1 MLFDDRN
8 SILDSSMGRKVT
20 TRRRFLQFFA
30 GTAAVTTAKTPQTLS
45 AVEVTQKAQFRQVEV
60 TVSVNGQLRT
70 RLGGKLRTPALS
82 VAGRFR
88 FDERLD
94 IGNKGTRVVR
104 DYETAEA
111 KIVVNKHPFTSKL
124 APRHR
129 IVAGRVDKDRVV
141 LFSPDGP
148 MARDELDLL
157 QVPGDSIGW
166 SQLLPGGVV
175 NAEKKWQLPSAA
187 LCVLLGIDA
196 VNQSSVVCE
205 LKSVAGARRVE
216 IRGTVDGAAGGVAT
230 TIRIEGHLSLHA
242 SRKRI
247 TGLSLDV
254 REKRA
259 IGHAEPGFEV
269 HAKVV
274 IKAKELNE
282 LPRLTEVATRL
293 GNSATD
299 AALLIDYRAERGG
312 FALLHDRG
320 WHVMVDDREL
330 SVMRLVER
338 GDLVAQCNISRLP
351 AASETDVLQLSK
363 YQVEI
368 QRALKNQFSGFVE
381 ASEGMTDTGLRILKV
396 AVAGTA
402 SDLPIRW
409 IYYHI
414 SDKQGR
420 RVSIVFAHEAK
431 LERKFA
437 GMDDTLISSF
447 RFVEPMPAPAKKQ
460 NEVRVSQKPE

>member
-1 MLFDDRN
+1 
-8 SILDSSMGRKVT
+8 
-20 TRRRFLQFFA
+20 
-30 GTAAVTTAKTPQTLS
+30 
-45 AVEVTQKAQFRQVEV
+45 
-60 TVSVNGQLRT
+60 
-70 RLGGKLRTPALS
+70 
-82 VAGRFR
+82 
-88 FDERLD
+88 
-94 IGNKGTRVVR
+94 
-104 DYETAEA
+104 
-111 KIVVNKHPFTSKL
+111 
-124 APRHR
+124 
-129 IVAGRVDKDRVV
+129 
-141 LFSPDGP
+141 
-148 MARDELDLL
+148 
-157 QVPGDSIGW
+157 
-166 SQLLPGGVV
+166 
-175 NAEKKWQLPSAA
+175 
-187 LCVLLGIDA
+187 
-196 VNQSSVVCE
+196 
-205 LKSVAGARRVE
+205 
-216 IRGTVDGAAGGVAT
+216 
-230 TIRIEGHLSLHA
+230 
-242 SRKRI
+242 
-247 TGLSLDV
+247 
-254 REKRA
+254 
-259 IGHAEPGFEV
+259 
-269 HAKVV
+269 
-274 IKAKELNE
+274 
-282 LPRLTEVATRL
+282 
-293 GNSATD
+293 
-299 AALLIDYRAERGG
+299 
-312 FALLHDRG
+312 
-320 WHVMVDDREL
+320 MVDDREL

>member
-1 MLFDDRN
+1 MLFDDLN

-20 TRRRFLQFFA
+20 DRRRFLHFFA
-30 GTAAVTTAKTPQTLS
+30 GTAAVSATGMTKSLLAADALQTT
-45 AVEVTQKAQFRQVEV
+45 QFRQIDMSI
-60 TVSVNGQLRT
+60 TVNGQLRT
-70 RLGGKLRTPALS
+70 RLGGKVRTPSLS
-82 VAGRFR
+82 VEGEFR

-94 IGNKGTRVVR
+94 VGNKGTRVVR
-104 DYETAEA
+104 DYKTAQA
-111 KIVVNKHPFTSKL
+111 RIAVNKRAFTSKL
-124 APRHR
+124 APEHR
-129 IVAGRVDKDRVV
+129 IVAGRVEKDRGL

-148 MARDELDLL
+148 MTRDELDLL

-166 SQLLPGGVV
+166 LQLLPSGVIQ
-175 NAEKKWQLPSAA
+175 AGKKWQPTSAA

-196 VNQSSVVCE
+196 INQSSVSCE
-205 LKSVAGARRVE
+205 VKSAAVDRRVE

-230 TIRIEGHLSLHA
+230 TIRIEGHLSLHS
-242 SRKRI
+242 SRKQI
-247 TGLSLDV
+247 NGLSLDL

-274 IKAKELNE
+274 VRAQEMDA
-282 LPRLTEVATRL
+282 LPRLTKVATRL
-293 GNSATD
+293 ASEAND
-299 AALLIDYRAERGG
+299 ADLLIDYRAERGG
-312 FALLHDRG
+312 FAFLHDRG

-330 SVMRLVER
+330 SVMRFVER
-338 GDLVAQCNISRLP
+338 GDLVAQCNISRLS
-351 AASETDVLQLSK
+351 AAAKKDVLQLSK
-363 YQVEI
+363 YQEEI
-368 QRALKNQFSGFVE
+368 QRALKKQFARFLE

-402 SDLPIRW
+402 SDLPIHW

-437 GMDDTLISSF
+437 GMDETLISSF
-447 RFVEPMPAPAKKQ
+447 RFVEPEPVPAKEEKAA
-460 NEVRVSQKPE
+460 RVSRKLD